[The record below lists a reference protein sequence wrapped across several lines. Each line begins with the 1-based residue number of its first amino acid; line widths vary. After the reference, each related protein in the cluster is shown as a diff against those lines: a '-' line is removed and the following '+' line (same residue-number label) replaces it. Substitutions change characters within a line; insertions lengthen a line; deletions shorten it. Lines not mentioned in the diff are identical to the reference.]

1 MKKMIVQRLLHL
13 VVVLFLVTLVSFF
26 LMYFSPGDPVTAL
39 LSRGGTVPDPDVVA
53 QKRAE
58 LGLDRPVA
66 EQYVAWLAGIFQGN
80 LGTSISSGRPVASE
94 IAARMPATLF
104 LAVTSLALT
113 LVVSIPL
120 GCLCALKKNRATD
133 LIIRFASFVGAS
145 VPGFLMAL
153 ILVFMFSLTLHWLP
167 SIGSMKGVGWV
178 LPVLTLVLC
187 ESAMYIRQIR
197 TIVLQ
202 EMEQDYVE
210 AARLRGISDVAILS
224 RSVLK
229 AAAPTILVL
238 TGMTFAQLLGGSA
251 IIENVFS
258 WPGIGF
264 YAVQAV
270 FARDYPVVQAYV
282 LIVAVLFV
290 LVNLCVDLLQ
300 ARIDPR
306 ARLALE
312 QSAAQDR
319 RGFGWAPCALLR
331 HCCAAY
337 CCVLVRCAFVVP
349 TRCRTCQPCVVE
361 PRTRRG
367 ISYGHR
373 FAGSLHFVSCP
384 NGIAHHRAC
393 RFGGCGFKR
402 CYRFGSGC
410 VVGVYRRRV
419 RFRGNAHYR
428 CLYGVPDFG
437 FGHCHRRSSGRRFAE
452 CGYCAGG
459 SWLDALCAH
468 CPFFRVGVERAPLHS
483 GSSYWRPEQNGNRL
497 KACVAQH
504 SSAPDCY
511 GVLGHRRFDAQFGG
525 TFFFGLGC
533 IASFARVGC
542 HDQSGGIRVPNCTL
556 GGVRTGL
563 CHLLGGCGVQLFRR
577 FGQRSAWE

>member
-1 MKKMIVQRLLHL
+1 M
-13 VVVLFLVTLVSFF
+13 
-26 LMYFSPGDPVTAL
+26 
-39 LSRGGTVPDPDVVA
+39 
-53 QKRAE
+53 
-58 LGLDRPVA
+58 
-66 EQYVAWLAGIFQGN
+66 
-80 LGTSISSGRPVASE
+80 
-94 IAARMPATLF
+94 
-104 LAVTSLALT
+104 
-113 LVVSIPL
+113 VSIPL

-153 ILVFMFSLTLHWLP
+153 ILIFVFSLTLHWLP

-229 AAAPTILVL
+229 ATVPTILVL

-319 RGFGWAPCALLR
+319 RGG
-331 HCCAAY
+331 
-337 CCVLVRCAFVVP
+337 
-349 TRCRTCQPCVVE
+349 
-361 PRTRRG
+361 
-367 ISYGHR
+367 
-373 FAGSLHFVSCP
+373 
-384 NGIAHHRAC
+384 AH
-393 RFGGCGFKR
+393 
-402 CYRFGSGC
+402 
-410 VVGVYRRRV
+410 V
-419 RFRGNAHYR
+419 
-428 CLYGVPDFG
+428 
-437 FGHCHRRSSGRRFAE
+437 
-452 CGYCAGG
+452 
-459 SWLDALCAH
+459 
-468 CPFFRVGVERAPLHS
+468 
-483 GSSYWRPEQNGNRL
+483 
-497 KACVAQH
+497 
-504 SSAPDCY
+504 
-511 GVLGHRRFDAQFGG
+511 
-525 TFFFGLGC
+525 
-533 IASFARVGC
+533 
-542 HDQSGGIRVPNCTL
+542 
-556 GGVRTGL
+556 
-563 CHLLGGCGVQLFRR
+563 
-577 FGQRSAWE
+577 